1 MQQVQELHGP
11 VKKMKGGTSVRAPK
25 YGAARIEQLS
35 TRDQLTFNSCP
46 PTDPSVSVEEKMTHT
61 HTMERRNVRTSR
73 SEHSHERKRRQVTVW
88 I

>member
-25 YGAARIEQLS
+25 YGAARIEQFF

-46 PTDPSVSVEEKMTHT
+46 PTDPSVSLEEKMTHT
-61 HTMERRNVRTSR
+61 QWREEM
-73 SEHSHERKRRQVTVW
+73 
-88 I
+88 